1 MAKRKEITN
10 LPDVSKQNYEIIK
23 AGVKVYPISHRNK
36 WFIEIDNNGT
46 IQRFEKAIAQNE
58 VNLAVHK
65 TILYCYDKI
74 NTKK

>member
-36 WFIEIDNNGT
+36 WYIEIDNNGT
-46 IQRFEKAIAQNE
+46 IQRFEKAIAKNE
-58 VNLAVHK
+58 VNYAMAK
-65 TILYCYDKI
+65 TILYCYEKI
-74 NTKK
+74 NKK

>member
-36 WFIEIDNNGT
+36 WFIEIDNNGKL
-46 IQRFEKAIAQNE
+46 QRFEKAIAQNE
-58 VNLAVHK
+58 INYAIAK
-65 TILYCYDKI
+65 TILYCHEKI
-74 NTKK
+74 NKK